1 MIFFLLSC
9 SSSVEPNEYSCR
21 SNGKST
27 SELWEKNNH
36 PTLLFQSGF
45 EPDVTIVQGDEK
57 SDDIIG
63 VDSSMPA
70 PNDWENDL
78 EASPIGSFQVYYA
91 DGDSSQRSTAL
102 IEDPEDPNNQVLEFR
117 LHKANELH
125 LTSADKGRI
134 QFGFNNNEELYALSY
149 STKMRFQEG
158 FSLLPQH
165 PDAITWLTVAEFWN
179 NIANESFPFRITLNI
194 NKEDG
199 IDAPLYWHMH
209 AQNRIAKGDWNTIW
223 DGGDKTVPV
232 PIQEWFTLHVDLQE
246 GCTETGWFR
255 VRITLEDGTEYTI
268 VDETQ
273 ITQHPEDPIPDGFG
287 AFNPLK
293 LYTSSQTIDWVRN
306 NGEDLVIL
314 WDDFYLY
321 QGTQP

>member
-1 MIFFLLSC
+1 M
-9 SSSVEPNEYSCR
+9 
-21 SNGKST
+21 
-27 SELWEKNNH
+27 SENL
-36 PTLLFQSGF
+36 
-45 EPDVTIVQGDEK
+45 
-57 SDDIIG
+57 
-63 VDSSMPA
+63 A
-70 PNDWENDL
+70 
-78 EASPIGSFQVYYA
+78 A
-91 DGDSSQRSTAL
+91 DR
-102 IEDPEDPNNQVLEFR
+102 
-117 LHKANELH
+117 
-125 LTSADKGRI
+125 
-134 QFGFNNNEELYALSY
+134 
-149 STKMRFQEG
+149 
-158 FSLLPQH
+158 
-165 PDAITWLTVAEFWN
+165 
-179 NIANESFPFRITLNI
+179 RITQKTLNSVVVSRIRITINI
-194 NKEDG
+194 NKEEG

-209 AQNRIAKGDWNTIW
+209 AQNRISKGDWNTIW

-246 GCTETGWFR
+246 GCAETGWLR
-255 VRITLEDGTEYTI
+255 VRITLDDGTEYTI